1 MILTIVFFL
10 LAREVPK
17 DNNTVANYLIFKVLL
32 HPEVLSYVPCSG
44 ALLE

>member
-17 DNNTVANYLIFKVLL
+17 ILVTVTNYQYFG
-32 HPEVLSYVPCSG
+32 SG
-44 ALLE
+44 MFIPDPHQRI